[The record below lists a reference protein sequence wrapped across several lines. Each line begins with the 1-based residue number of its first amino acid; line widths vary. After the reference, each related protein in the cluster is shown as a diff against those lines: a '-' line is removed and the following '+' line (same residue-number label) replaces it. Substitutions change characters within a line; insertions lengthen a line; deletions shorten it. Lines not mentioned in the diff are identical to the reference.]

1 MLNSKIWDYHTRL
14 TCQYMHMNIGTYFQI
29 CLQMKVKHIDA
40 SRAWKNRSVSYY
52 LRAEPVNDRRY
63 FSLSSYLLNLTETL
77 FWFRIYK
84 IIISKQI
91 TLWKDSFFDFFFL
104 TVILHHRTPP
114 LQQMHYGAFTTK
126 CITASRNFF
135 INTQHNCLY

>member
-1 MLNSKIWDYHTRL
+1 
-14 TCQYMHMNIGTYFQI
+14 
-29 CLQMKVKHIDA
+29 MKVKHIDA
-40 SRAWKNRSVSYY
+40 DRAWKNRSVSYY

-91 TLWKDSFFDFFFL
+91 TLWKDSFFDFFFSHSNFASQNTTTAANAL
-104 TVILHHRTPP
+104 WCIYNKMHNSFQKFLH
-114 LQQMHYGAFTTK
+114 
-126 CITASRNFF
+126 
-135 INTQHNCLY
+135 